1 MQQKEK
7 GISNLSKIKYQ
18 IEYYFSDH
26 NLRHDAFFNVL
37 IRNAP
42 NGYQDLKYLMKCNKL
57 KKLKATES
65 MIQQAI
71 DLSSNQELS
80 PSKDGVR
87 NSSLEMLPLLNELAE
102 LPHKK
107 LKKVEEAIEII
118 RQKEISGNFFV

>member
-7 GISNLSKIKYQ
+7 GNLKKIQYQ

-42 NGYQDLKYLMKCNKL
+42 NGYQDIKYLMKCNKL
-57 KKLKATES
+57 KKLKATEA
-65 MIQQAI
+65 MILQAVN
-71 DLSSNQELS
+71 LSYNQELS

-87 NSSLEMLPLLNELAE
+87 SSGLEMLPLLNELAE
-102 LPHKK
+102 LPTKK
-107 LKKVEEAIEII
+107 LKQVQEAIEII
-118 RQKEISGNFFV
+118 RQKEISGNIFV

>member
-7 GISNLSKIKYQ
+7 GNLKKIQYQ

-42 NGYQDLKYLMKCNKL
+42 NGYQDIKYLMKCNKL
-57 KKLKATES
+57 KKLKATET

-71 DLSSNQELS
+71 SLSYNQELS
-80 PSKDGVR
+80 PGKDGVR
-87 NSSLEMLPLLNELAE
+87 SSGLEMLPLLNELAE

-118 RQKEISGNFFV
+118 RQKEISGNIFV